1 MAAHTDASIRARV
14 AAWTA
19 RPMVYTHRFFDPTGT
34 MMGSS
39 PRFDMYGCDFGWGRP
54 VAARSGRANKFDGK
68 TSLYPGREGGGSI
81 DAELTL
87 TPENMAALE
96 EIEELWAAVTPDTPV
111 LAPEKK
117 A

>member
-1 MAAHTDASIRARV
+1 
-14 AAWTA
+14 
-19 RPMVYTHRFFDPTGT
+19 MVYTHRFFDPTGT

-87 TPENMAALE
+87 TPDNMAALE
-96 EIEELWAAVTPDTPV
+96 EIEELWAAVTPDTP
-111 LAPEKK
+111 EKK
-117 A
+117 P